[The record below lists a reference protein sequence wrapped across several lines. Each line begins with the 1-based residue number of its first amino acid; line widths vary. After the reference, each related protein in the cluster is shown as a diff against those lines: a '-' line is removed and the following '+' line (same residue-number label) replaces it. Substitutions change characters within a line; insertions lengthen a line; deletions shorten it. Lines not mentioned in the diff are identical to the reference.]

1 MPRAAYTPLKSTER
15 GEQHNTEWLSCRH
28 VCTCCVV
35 FALLVMLALI
45 VLYFVLPWLFAPC
58 YYNVRPVG
66 HDTDAV
72 IRTIAFGSCASG
84 NSDLAIFNEIDAD
97 ALVFLGDNVY
107 GGTTFPLVFRIVYN
121 RLSCKPSFQDLVDRT
136 KYIMAIWDDH
146 DFGDNNM
153 GADNPIK
160 YETQSMFLDF
170 WRIPLASER
179 RRQNGIYGSY
189 RFRMPDAT
197 GSVSIIMPDLRFF
210 REPLKICENG
220 EYYPR
225 QACYC
230 PANRS
235 MLGEAQWTWLENTVR
250 ESQRSDVLTII
261 ASSTQ
266 FGHSANGY
274 ESWTNFPLDRARL
287 HALLDPRKS
296 LVISGDV
303 HWGEISMVNGLIDA
317 TSSGFSESD
326 KDVLPNQNRVGSAV
340 AQLNYGLINLADK
353 TVSIYGLGHKLH
365 LHADIMI

>member
-1 MPRAAYTPLKSTER
+1 MVPI
-15 GEQHNTEWLSCRH
+15 
-28 VCTCCVV
+28 V
-35 FALLVMLALI
+35 LLVLYALA
-45 VLYFVLPWLFAPC
+45 PWIFAPC
-58 YYNVRPVG
+58 SYNLRSVKAN
-66 HDTDAV
+66 TDAS
-72 IRTIAFGSCASG
+72 ISTIAFGSCASG

-136 KYIMAIWDDH
+136 KYVMAIWDDH

-210 REPLKICENG
+210 REPLKTCENG

-225 QACYC
+225 EGCYC

-235 MLGEAQWTWLENTVR
+235 MLGEAQWTWLEDTVR
-250 ESQRSDVLTII
+250 ESQRRDALTVI

-274 ESWTNFPLDRARL
+274 ESWTNFPVERARL
-287 HALLDPRKS
+287 QGLLDPRKS
-296 LVISGDV
+296 VVISGDV
-303 HWGEISMVNGLIDA
+303 HWGEISVANGLIDA
-317 TSSGFSESD
+317 TSSGFSEVD
-326 KDVLPNQNRVGSAV
+326 PNVIPNANRVGEAMP
-340 AQLNYGLINLADK
+340 QPNYGLIHLADK
-353 TVSIYGLGHKLH
+353 TISIYGVGHRRLLSVKW
-365 LHADIMI
+365 A